1 MEPLIVGLQL
11 YLGEDV
17 KSAVEIVEVGKDVVK
32 RIEKKK
38 KEMEEAGTAGRA
50 KKLDM

>member
-1 MEPLIVGLQL
+1 MEYLEPLIVGLQL
-11 YLGEDV
+11 YLGDDV

-38 KEMEEAGTAGRA
+38 KELEDA
-50 KKLDM
+50 KTIN